1 MENKKYYYMKLK
13 EGFFESESMILLESV
28 KDGFLYSNILMK
40 MYLKSLKSNGRLML
54 NEYIPYNPSM
64 IASVTRQPVGV
75 VNEALKYFK
84 QLGLIE
90 ILDNGTIYMNDIEL
104 FIGQSSSEGERK
116 KIARMKL
123 KEQGLLSG
131 QNLDKCP
138 TKLSLN
144 SNSLNSI
151 SLESNINNNL
161 NDSSLDINI
170 NNDDKNNK
178 KKNKEKSIKELLD
191 IAIEN
196 LKIDEINDSE
206 YLLAIEE
213 FIKMRKRIKKEL
225 TEYAM
230 KLICNKLNKLSND
243 KETQI
248 KILEQSIVKGWQDI
262 YELKEDNNY
271 NNNNNNVKT
280 KPSYELPTFN

>member
-40 MYLKSLKSNGRLML
+40 MYLKSLKNNGRLML

-84 QLGLIE
+84 ELGLIE

-123 KEQGLLSG
+123 KEEGLLGG
-131 QNLDKCP
+131 QKVDICP
-138 TKLSLN
+138 TKLSLI

-151 SLESNINNNL
+151 SLESNINDSLNNITL
-161 NDSSLDINI
+161 DNNDNNKKKKKEKKKINIEVLLDVAKKNLNI
-170 NNDDKNNK
+170 NND
-178 KKNKEKSIKELLD
+178 
-191 IAIEN
+191 
-196 LKIDEINDSE
+196 ND
-206 YLLAIEE
+206 YLIVIEE
-213 FIKMRKRIKKEL
+213 FIKMRNKIEKPL

-243 KETQI
+243 KEMQI
-248 KILEQSIVKGWQDI
+248 KILEQSIIKGWQDI
-262 YELKEDNNY
+262 YEFKENNNNY
-271 NNNNNNVKT
+271 NNI
-280 KPSYELPTFN
+280 KPQKPTYELPTFN